1 MTISIAVVTNQ
12 KKKFKHHVQVGEIAA
27 ELKNYAKS
35 IPGSLYIVDRRRAN
49 SRKQG

>member
-12 KKKFKHHVQVGEIAA
+12 LRKLKSHIQVSEIAA

-35 IPGSLYIVDRRRAN
+35 FPGSTYVADRRKNGRLD
-49 SRKQG
+49 KE